1 MRDFDF
7 SPFSRASIG
16 FDRMFNALESS
27 LRLPESAGDWPPYN
41 IRRTGESSYRLEL
54 AVAGYTTEELSIVQ
68 QQNALVVTGRKANAA
83 AGEFLHR
90 GITGGNFERRFS
102 LADFIR
108 VVGAGISN
116 GILSIDLAREVPE
129 EMKPRKISIGAAPQT
144 LESRAA

>member
-7 SPFSRASIG
+7 APFSRASIG

-27 LRLPESAGDWPPYN
+27 LRLPEGAGDWPPYN
-41 IRRTGESSYRLEL
+41 IRRTGDGSYRLEL
-54 AVAGYTTEELSIVQ
+54 AVAGYTTDEISIVQ
-68 QQNALVVTGRKANAA
+68 QQNALVVTGKKPES

-108 VVGAGISN
+108 VVGADLAN

-129 EMKPRKISIGAAPQT
+129 AMKPRKINIGNGPQT
-144 LESRAA
+144 VDSRAA

>member
-27 LRLPESAGDWPPYN
+27 LRLPEGAGDWPPYN
-41 IRRTGESSYRLEL
+41 IRRTGDSAYRLEL
-54 AVAGYTTEELSIVQ
+54 AVAGYTSDELSIVQ
-68 QQNALVVTGRKANAA
+68 QQNALVVTGKRADTP

-108 VVGAGISN
+108 VVGADLAHGV
-116 GILSIDLAREVPE
+116 LAIDLAREIPE
-129 EMKPRKISIGAAPQT
+129 AMKPRKINIGNAPQT